1 MKFIPKTLPF
11 VEFIALMALL
21 TSLGAMSTDAM
32 LPALMQIGLDLGV
45 TQINQT
51 QLVISSMFAGF
62 AVGQI
67 FYGPLSDFIG
77 RRNAVLL
84 ALAIFTASS
93 FISVVTSDFTALLA
107 SRFFQGLG
115 AAGPRIIAMALI
127 RDLYEGRAMARV
139 MSFIAAIFI
148 IVPALAPII
157 GGFIFKIYSW
167 RSIFLMLTF
176 MGLACLAWFGLRQS
190 ETLPAQNRNKF
201 SPNLIKT
208 EAAHVVKNRRTAGY
222 TIVLGLI
229 FGMFLSYISTAQQIF
244 EVSYKLGDEF
254 PIYFAINA
262 LALGAASMINAKL
275 VMIYGMRYL
284 SMRAMGTFCVIAVAF
299 LPVVVAYDGVP
310 PLWAFMAFCMSSF
323 FCVSILFGN
332 LNAMAMEPMGKIA
345 GMAAALIGSASTL
358 ISLPIGVAI
367 GQMFR
372 GTLTPMVAS
381 FALIGAAAFA
391 LLYRTSKISEE

>member
-1 MKFIPKTLPF
+1 MKFIPKTIPF

-32 LPALMQIGLDLGV
+32 LPALMQIGLDPGV

-139 MSFIAAIFI
+139 MSFIAAVFI

-157 GGFIFKIYSW
+157 GGFIFKIYNW

-176 MGLACLAWFGLRQS
+176 MGLACLAWFGLRQN

-208 EAAHVVKNRRTAGY
+208 
-222 TIVLGLI
+222 
-229 FGMFLSYISTAQQIF
+229 S
-244 EVSYKLGDEF
+244 
-254 PIYFAINA
+254 
-262 LALGAASMINAKL
+262 
-275 VMIYGMRYL
+275 
-284 SMRAMGTFCVIAVAF
+284 
-299 LPVVVAYDGVP
+299 
-310 PLWAFMAFCMSSF
+310 
-323 FCVSILFGN
+323 
-332 LNAMAMEPMGKIA
+332 
-345 GMAAALIGSASTL
+345 
-358 ISLPIGVAI
+358 
-367 GQMFR
+367 
-372 GTLTPMVAS
+372 
-381 FALIGAAAFA
+381 
-391 LLYRTSKISEE
+391 

>member
-93 FISVVTSDFTALLA
+93 FISVVTSDFSALLA

-139 MSFIAAIFI
+139 MSFIAAVFI

-157 GGFIFKIYSW
+157 GGFIFKIYNW

-176 MGLACLAWFGLRQS
+176 MGFACLAWFGLRQS

-201 SPNLIKT
+201 SLNLIKT
-208 EAAHVVKNRRTAGY
+208 EAAQVVKNKRTAGY

-262 LALGAASMINAKL
+262 LALGAASIINAKL

-284 SMRAMGTFCVIAVAF
+284 STRAMGAFCVIAAAF
-299 LPVVVAYDGVP
+299 LPVVIAYDGVP

-323 FCVSILFGN
+323 F
-332 LNAMAMEPMGKIA
+332 A
-345 GMAAALIGSASTL
+345 
-358 ISLPIGVAI
+358 
-367 GQMFR
+367 
-372 GTLTPMVAS
+372 
-381 FALIGAAAFA
+381 
-391 LLYRTSKISEE
+391 

>member
-1 MKFIPKTLPF
+1 MKFIPKTIPF
-11 VEFIALMALL
+11 AEFIALMALL
-21 TSLGAMSTDAM
+21 ISLGAMSTDAM

-84 ALAIFTASS
+84 ALAIFTTSS

-127 RDLYEGRAMARV
+127 RDLYEGRAM
-139 MSFIAAIFI
+139 SFIAAVFI

-157 GGFIFKIYSW
+157 GGFIFKIYNW

-176 MGLACLAWFGLRQS
+176 MGLTCLAWFGLRQS
-190 ETLPAQNRNKF
+190 ETLPVQNRNKF
-201 SPNLIKT
+201 SLNLIKS
-208 EAAHVVKNRRTAGY
+208 EAAQVVKNRRTAGY

-262 LALGAASMINAKL
+262 LALGVASMINAKL

-284 SMRAMGTFCVIAVAF
+284 SLRAMGAFCVIAVAF
-299 LPVVVAYDGVP
+299 LPVVLAYDGVP
-310 PLWAFMAFCMSSF
+310 PLWTFMAFCMSSF

-345 GMAAALIGSASTL
+345 GMAAALIGSVSTF

-367 GQMFR
+367 GQLFE
-372 GTLTPMVAS
+372 GTLLPMVAS

-391 LLYRTSKISEE
+391 LLYRTSKISDG

>member
-32 LPALMQIGLDLGV
+32 LPALIQIGLDLGV

-139 MSFIAAIFI
+139 MSFIAAVFI

-157 GGFIFKIYSW
+157 GGFIFKI
-167 RSIFLMLTF
+167 
-176 MGLACLAWFGLRQS
+176 
-190 ETLPAQNRNKF
+190 
-201 SPNLIKT
+201 
-208 EAAHVVKNRRTAGY
+208 
-222 TIVLGLI
+222 
-229 FGMFLSYISTAQQIF
+229 
-244 EVSYKLGDEF
+244 
-254 PIYFAINA
+254 
-262 LALGAASMINAKL
+262 
-275 VMIYGMRYL
+275 
-284 SMRAMGTFCVIAVAF
+284 
-299 LPVVVAYDGVP
+299 
-310 PLWAFMAFCMSSF
+310 
-323 FCVSILFGN
+323 
-332 LNAMAMEPMGKIA
+332 
-345 GMAAALIGSASTL
+345 GSL
-358 ISLPIGVAI
+358 
-367 GQMFR
+367 
-372 GTLTPMVAS
+372 
-381 FALIGAAAFA
+381 
-391 LLYRTSKISEE
+391 

>member
-1 MKFIPKTLPF
+1 MKFILKTLPF

-93 FISVVTSDFTALLA
+93 FISVVTSDFSALLA

-139 MSFIAAIFI
+139 MSFIAAVFI
-148 IVPALAPII
+148 IVPHSL
-157 GGFIFKIYSW
+157 
-167 RSIFLMLTF
+167 RS
-176 MGLACLAWFGLRQS
+176 S
-190 ETLPAQNRNKF
+190 
-201 SPNLIKT
+201 
-208 EAAHVVKNRRTAGY
+208 
-222 TIVLGLI
+222 
-229 FGMFLSYISTAQQIF
+229 
-244 EVSYKLGDEF
+244 
-254 PIYFAINA
+254 
-262 LALGAASMINAKL
+262 
-275 VMIYGMRYL
+275 
-284 SMRAMGTFCVIAVAF
+284 
-299 LPVVVAYDGVP
+299 
-310 PLWAFMAFCMSSF
+310 
-323 FCVSILFGN
+323 
-332 LNAMAMEPMGKIA
+332 
-345 GMAAALIGSASTL
+345 AALFLKFI
-358 ISLPIGVAI
+358 
-367 GQMFR
+367 
-372 GTLTPMVAS
+372 
-381 FALIGAAAFA
+381 IGAAYF
-391 LLYRTSKISEE
+391 

>member
-1 MKFIPKTLPF
+1 M
-11 VEFIALMALL
+11 
-21 TSLGAMSTDAM
+21 
-32 LPALMQIGLDLGV
+32 
-45 TQINQT
+45 
-51 QLVISSMFAGF
+51 
-62 AVGQI
+62 
-67 FYGPLSDFIG
+67 
-77 RRNAVLL
+77 LL

-139 MSFIAAIFI
+139 MSFIAAVFI

-157 GGFIFKIYSW
+157 GGFIFKIYNW

-201 SPNLIKT
+201 SLNLIKT
-208 EAAHVVKNRRTAGY
+208 EAAQVVKNRRTAGY

-299 LPVVVAYDGVP
+299 LPVVLAYDGVP

-391 LLYRTSKISEE
+391 LLYRTSRISEE

>member
-1 MKFIPKTLPF
+1 
-11 VEFIALMALL
+11 
-21 TSLGAMSTDAM
+21 
-32 LPALMQIGLDLGV
+32 
-45 TQINQT
+45 
-51 QLVISSMFAGF
+51 MFAGF

-139 MSFIAAIFI
+139 MSFIAAVFI

-157 GGFIFKIYSW
+157 GGFIFKIYNW

-176 MGLACLAWFGLRQS
+176 MGLTCLAWFGLRQS
-190 ETLPAQNRNKF
+190 ETLPVQNRNKF
-201 SPNLIKT
+201 SLNLIKS
-208 EAAHVVKNRRTAGY
+208 EAAQVVKNRRTAGY

-262 LALGAASMINAKL
+262 LALGVASMINAKL

-284 SMRAMGTFCVIAVAF
+284 SLRAMGAFCVIAVAF
-299 LPVVVAYDGVP
+299 LPVVLAYDGVP
-310 PLWAFMAFCMSSF
+310 PLWTFMAFCMSSF
-323 FCVSILFGN
+323 FCVSILLGN

-345 GMAAALIGSASTL
+345 GMAAALIGSVSTF

-367 GQMFR
+367 GQLFE
-372 GTLTPMVAS
+372 GTLLPMVAS

-391 LLYRTSKISEE
+391 LLYRTSKISDG